1 MNIPNTISL
10 GRLLAVPVTIWLII
24 VGQMQGAFWVFV
36 AAGISDA
43 VDGFVA
49 KRFGRTTELGRYLD
63 PLADKTLLVS
73 IYITLGSQGHLPIWL
88 VLLVVTRDLLIVGG
102 ALLSWMLSQPLSLQP
117 ARISKANTAAQI
129 ALAAF
134 VLGQIGFGSSL
145 EEWTSGVIYLVA
157 VTTAV
162 SGANYLGAWLRRSN
176 HVEGEASH

>member
-1 MNIPNTISL
+1 MNIPNAISL

-24 VGQMQGAFWVFV
+24 TGEIQVAFWVFV
-36 AAGISDA
+36 AAGVSDA

-49 KRFGRTTELGRYLD
+49 KRFGRRTELGRYLD

-73 IYITLGSQGHLPIWL
+73 IYITLGTQGYLPIWI

-102 ALLSWMLSQPLSLQP
+102 ALLSALLSQSLSLQP

-129 ALAAF
+129 ALAAL
-134 VLGQIGFGSSL
+134 VLGQVGFSL
-145 EEWTSGVIYLVA
+145 SLDQITQGGIYVVA
-157 VTTAV
+157 ITTAV

-176 HVEGEASH
+176 PDDPPSPH